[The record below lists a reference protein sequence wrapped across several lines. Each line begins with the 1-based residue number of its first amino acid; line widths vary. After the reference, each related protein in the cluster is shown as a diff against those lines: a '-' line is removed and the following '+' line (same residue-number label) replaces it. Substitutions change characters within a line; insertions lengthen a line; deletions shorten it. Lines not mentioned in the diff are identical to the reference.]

1 MTDDMNRYKFRK
13 SVTALRLVQLFKNWP
28 TAFRLWLG
36 KRRTDVHPAR
46 LLRMRSG
53 LNFSCREGTSD
64 WNTIMEIFVADEY
77 RLAFDYLNRAPGR
90 PVVVDLGANIGL
102 FSLACAHR
110 NRAAIVEAYE
120 PAPPNCDQFRA
131 NLSLNE
137 SLSERVALRQAAV
150 GPETGNIRLSYE
162 ESAPASA
169 NVFTS
174 AGKLFDVE
182 VVSLKDVLIEI
193 SGRVDL
199 LKIDIEGAEYELL
212 RGSDRDLWGR
222 IDAIALELHDDPLE
236 QMSRSE
242 FLEQMSSLGFQARK
256 GPFISFLLTR

>member
-1 MTDDMNRYKFRK
+1 
-13 SVTALRLVQLFKNWP
+13 
-28 TAFRLWLG
+28 
-36 KRRTDVHPAR
+36 
-46 LLRMRSG
+46 
-53 LNFSCREGTSD
+53 
-64 WNTIMEIFVADEY
+64 MELFVADEY
-77 RLAFDYLNRAPGR
+77 RLACEYLNRAPGR

-150 GPETGNIRLSYE
+150 GPERGHVCLSYE

-169 NVFTS
+169 NVFAST
-174 AGKLFDVE
+174 GKLFDVE
-182 VVSLKDVLIEI
+182 VVSLKDVVDVI
-193 SGRVDL
+193 SGRVNL

-212 RGSDRDLWGR
+212 RGADRELWTR
-222 IDAIALELHDDPLE
+222 IDAIALELHDDP
-236 QMSRSE
+236 SRRMTSQE
-242 FLEQMSSLGFQARK
+242 FLEHMSALGFRARK
-256 GPFISFLLTR
+256 GPFISLLLTR